1 MVWTIKG
8 TNKDV
13 QKQMRWQQEPK
24 YKWWCRVAYLEGPP
38 KTIIPYDESSLNVA
52 TAVEGPPI
60 FNTEVVKIAA
70 VKKIK
75 QGKAG
80 LSGEIVEIITVGGRE
95 MLLL

>member
-1 MVWTIKG
+1 MMQSCILGRATK
-8 TNKDV
+8 
-13 QKQMRWQQEPK
+13 E
-24 YKWWCRVAYLEGPP
+24 

-52 TAVEGPPI
+52 TAVEGPII
-60 FNTEVVKIAA
+60 FNTEVIMIAA

-75 QGKAG
+75 QGKVG

>member
-1 MVWTIKG
+1 M
-8 TNKDV
+8 
-13 QKQMRWQQEPK
+13 
-24 YKWWCRVAYLEGPP
+24 EGPP
-38 KTIIPYDESSLNVA
+38 KTIISYDESSLNVA
-52 TAVEGPPI
+52 TAVEGPAI